1 MKKPKLRG
9 HIRAPYLRFKA
20 FVRSRLLSSVS
31 TSSHATSTP
40 RQSTRTFTPPQV
52 EEKFVRVVDITFRNG
67 KNLPWPT
74 HYTHGAVLFDTGS
87 EYNLVT
93 SQFLESNE
101 FEWQPSASLTR
112 IFQMDGTEIRI
123 LGEVQGRWYPENA
136 PKDDNFPPLY
146 QTSTF
151 KVVDFKNCELIIGRA
166 TINELKLLQ
175 PNRTFFGAFIGAP
188 IRVDRTLCPCAVEAQ
203 LLSRHARLKAPTPDQ
218 ASDTQ
223 CRML

>member
-9 HIRAPYLRFKA
+9 HIRAPYLRFRA
-20 FVRSRLLSSVS
+20 FIRSHLSPSVS
-31 TSSHATSTP
+31 TSHATSIA
-40 RQSTRTFTPPQV
+40 RQSTRTFTPSQV
-52 EEKFVRVVDITFRNG
+52 DEKFVRIVDITFRNG
-67 KNLPWPT
+67 ENLPWPT
-74 HYTHGAVLFDTGS
+74 NYTHGAVLFDTGS

-93 SQFLESNE
+93 SQFLESNG
-101 FEWQPSASLTR
+101 FEWQPSANLSR
-112 IFQMDGTEIRI
+112 IFQMDGTEIKI

-151 KVVDFKNCELIIGRA
+151 KVVDFRNCELIIGRA

-188 IRVDRTLCPCAVEAQ
+188 IRVDRTLCPYAVEFQ
-203 LLSRHARLKAPTPDQ
+203 LLTLCSG
-218 ASDTQ
+218 
-223 CRML
+223 